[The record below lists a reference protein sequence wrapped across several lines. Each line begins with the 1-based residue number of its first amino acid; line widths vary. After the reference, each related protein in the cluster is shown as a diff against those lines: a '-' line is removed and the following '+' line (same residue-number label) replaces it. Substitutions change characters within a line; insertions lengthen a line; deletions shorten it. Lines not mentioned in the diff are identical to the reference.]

1 MTHSITDN
9 DSIEIIDADDSCRD
23 LTSATPEER
32 FTRGI
37 DLTEHFGIWADESDD
52 EDDHPGR
59 TDAIAARESMGI
71 VRVIDPYRDLPR
83 ATPEERRTIRG
94 FDLEKILGICADELD
109 DEFLEE
115 VMVPSSVNAAREKR
129 S

>member
-1 MTHSITDN
+1 MTHSTADN
-9 DSIEIIDADDSCRD
+9 NSIDVVNVDDPYRD
-23 LTSATPEER
+23 LPRPTPEER
-32 FTRGI
+32 ITQGM
-37 DLTEHFGIWADESDD
+37 DLTEHFGIRAEESDD

-83 ATPEERRTIRG
+83 ATPEERQTMRG